1 MKLWKKA
8 AAVLAAGTL
17 LLGCAACGGTEDL
30 GEELSLELQTQDL
43 LDATLNAVP
52 DALTVEVSASA
63 TDSDIRSE
71 LARQIEGALADTA
84 FLTEGGSVQVTGS
97 EDSGFQA
104 QLRLDGDT
112 ASKELDV
119 TVERGEATD
128 ADALAPYFQTVM
140 QGTFNF
146 GSAEAVTAEA
156 IQEQAAALL
165 GDETVSAEAARDEES
180 GCWLLTLEQDGKS
193 AQMPLYI
200 NSEVELTFDDASLM
214 NYTTTRMAGSDTALA
229 RRRAP
234 GFGARPSV

>member
-1 MKLWKKA
+1 M
-8 AAVLAAGTL
+8 
-17 LLGCAACGGTEDL
+17 
-30 GEELSLELQTQDL
+30 
-43 LDATLNAVP
+43 P
-52 DALTVEVSASA
+52 DAFTVEVSASA

-97 EDSGFQA
+97 EDSGSRPSSA
-104 QLRLDGDT
+104 WT
-112 ASKELDV
+112 AIPPPRSWMSLWSG
-119 TVERGEATD
+119 GEATD

-140 QGTFNF
+140 QGTFDF
-146 GSAEAVTAEA
+146 ESAEAVTAEA

-165 GDETVSAEAARDEES
+165 GDETVSAEAAWDEES

-214 NYTTTRMAGSDTALA
+214 NYTTTRMGGQRHRLYL
-229 RRRAP
+229 RRRP
-234 GFGARPSV
+234 PCHRHYRQHL